1 MLYGYTVSDKLLIFE
16 GARIAL
22 DLRQTHFS
30 LRDVPRVYPQSNPKR
45 FSCYANVLG
54 KQSFPAERVQRL
66 SLCLKPLRCLMGG
79 VDMMSLI

>member
-1 MLYGYTVSDKLLIFE
+1 MLHGYTVSDKLLIFE
-16 GARIAL
+16 GAL
-22 DLRQTHFS
+22 GYLRQTHFS
-30 LRDVPRVYPQSNPKR
+30 LRDVPRVYPRSNPKR

-66 SLCLKPLRCLMGG
+66 TLCLKPLRCLMGG